1 MGELVHLRL
10 EKKLK
15 QKINEIIKTELFS
28 NMTEFIRESIRKNIE
43 EYEKK
48 RAVRGLEKLRGKGRL
63 LTKEEQKKVKAKL
76 KKMSASDLFR
86 SVGLKIL

>member
-15 QKINEIIKTELFS
+15 QSIMNVVKTGLFS
-28 NMTEFIRESIRKNIE
+28 NMTEFIRDSIRKNIE

-48 RAVRGLEKLRGKGRL
+48 RAIQGLEKLRGKGRL
-63 LTKEEQKKVKAKL
+63 LTPAEQRKAKAEL
-76 KKMSASDLFR
+76 KKMSPSELFR
-86 SVGLKIL
+86 SVGLD